1 MLIGL
6 ILISYNFNN
15 MFKKPKVV
23 TLAFSSELSITR
35 STPHGCIYS
44 CDGIAIDCTPVGPTY
59 YAYIVCAAVVVG
71 TMRGD

>member
-1 MLIGL
+1 MGF
-6 ILISYNFNN
+6 ILPIICLTCS
-15 MFKKPKVV
+15 KKPKVV
-23 TLAFSSELSITR
+23 TLAVSSELAPYPCDS
-35 STPHGCIYS
+35 PWVHVYIYS